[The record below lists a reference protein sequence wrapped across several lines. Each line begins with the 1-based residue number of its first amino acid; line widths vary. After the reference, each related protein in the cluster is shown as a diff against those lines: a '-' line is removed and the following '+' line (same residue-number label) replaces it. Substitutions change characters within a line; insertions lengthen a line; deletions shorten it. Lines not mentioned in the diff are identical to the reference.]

1 MGKYVTEF
9 IGTFFIA
16 LTVTLCVISQQP
28 MAPLAIGG
36 TLTVMVFMGGH
47 ISGAHY
53 NPAVSLA
60 AFLRGALP
68 ASEVLPYMMVQTF
81 GAVIGALVGNFIAGG
96 SVPIAPGPDVPLLSS
111 VLVEF
116 LFTFALALTVLNVA
130 TAKGTQNNSFYG
142 LAIGF
147 MVMCG
152 AFGGIS
158 GGAFNPAIG
167 IGLSIGALLDGTGGN
182 WMLLYIVAP
191 LAGGAVASY
200 AFKIQG
206 NEDI

>member
-68 ASEVLPYMMVQTF
+68 ASEVLPYMMVQTL